1 LEDQIMPVGNE
12 LGNIESKFTSL
23 RTVEINGEEV
33 VTEGSYMGRVSGQLS
48 GTVTGTATFT
58 GTVGATARG
67 TMTALSVGYLDS
79 GDVLPGKGQGVY
91 WATSTGNFETRAAF
105 MLGDQMIVGEGQIA
119 LADGEFTWSGKLFE
133 LT

>member
-1 LEDQIMPVGNE
+1 MPVGKE
-12 LGNIESKFTSL
+12 LANFEAKFTSV
-23 RTVEINGEEV
+23 RTVAINGEEV
-33 VTEGSYMGRVSGQLS
+33 VTEGSYMGKVSGQLS

-58 GTVGATARG
+58 GTTGASARG

-91 WATSTGNFETRAAF
+91 WATSAGNFETRAAL
-105 MLGDQMIVGEGQIA
+105 MLGDQMVVGEGQIA
-119 LADGEFTWSGKLFE
+119 LANGEFTWSGKLFE